1 MGLESPVNTIQDL
14 NSANPLGTDLRS
26 QGDDHLRLIKA
37 ALKDTWLTGV
47 IGSRPSAGTAHRWYF
62 ATDTDQLFYDNGTSW
77 LELAQSTFSTVGLFS
92 ARPSAGNAGYL
103 YYATDTDQFFVDD
116 GSAWQEVGNQTRV
129 NKIYV
134 DGDGA
139 VGGTAGKTLVDADH
153 SGYDTVIVGCD
164 ISTASIVLTMDSLAD
179 SNGVEFIVHVTDD
192 DNSEVRR
199 LQVKTDGG
207 TEMGTYY
214 RKGDG
219 ASFLPTASA
228 WDIFNETVTAIT
240 ILELG
245 ADQSC
250 TGSAYTRIWN
260 ATYTQHRDTGNC
272 WNTATDIWTA
282 PFDCY
287 VDIKMHYRV
296 LSATLEPVV
305 RIDNVANTLSD
316 SNDPVDGAG
325 GVTAE
330 LASGETLYFYIYNRG
345 ATTTI
350 EGDSSWASS
359 LHIRIIGRKR

>member
-37 ALKDTWLTGV
+37 ALKATWLTGV
-47 IGSRPSAGTAHRWYF
+47 VGSRPSAGTAHRWYF

-77 LELAQSTFSTVGLFS
+77 LELSFSTWSQVGLFS

-116 GSAWQEVGNQTRV
+116 GSAWQEVGNQTRI

-134 DGDGA
+134 DG
-139 VGGTAGKTLVDADH
+139 GTPSKTLVDADH

-164 ISTASIVLTMDSLAD
+164 ISTASITLTMDSLAD
-179 SNGVEFIVHVTDD
+179 SDGVEFIVHVTDD
-192 DNSEVRR
+192 DGSSGLTK
-199 LQVKTDGG
+199 LQVNSSAPA
-207 TEMGTYY
+207 EMGTYY

-219 ASFLPTASA
+219 AIFLPNNPTA
-228 WDIFNETVTAIT
+228 WNIFEEKVTAIT

-260 ATYTQHRDTGNC
+260 GTYTEHADTGNC
-272 WNTATDIWTA
+272 WNTTTDIWTA
-282 PFDCY
+282 PFACY
-287 VDIKMHYRV
+287 VDIKMHYRGAAAAV
-296 LSATLEPVV
+296 LEPVV
-305 RIDNVANTLSD
+305 RIDDVANTLSD
-316 SNDPVDGAG
+316 SNDPNDGAG
-325 GVTAE
+325 GVIAE
-330 LASGETLYFYIYNRG
+330 LAGGETLYFYVYNRG
-345 ATTTI
+345 ATTTL
-350 EGDSSWASS
+350 EGDTSWATS
-359 LHIRIIGRKR
+359 LYIRIIERKR